1 MNELLEVAVRAH
13 GGLDRWSQLKNL
25 KSNMSITG
33 TLWQVKSRP
42 DVLKEIRME
51 AELRSQQ
58 LTTYRVGEDKRF
70 AWKPN
75 SVAIE
80 TVDGHVLSR
89 FDDPRTAFEGQV
101 LETPWEDVHVTYFSS
116 EAMWTYLTIPF
127 LYTYPGFA
135 VEMLPTWHE
144 DGEEWRPLKATFPD
158 SFTSHTREQISYF
171 GKDGLLRRHEYT
183 VDILGGAQGVN
194 YAYDYRD
201 FDGIM
206 VPTTRRVFSYDA
218 AKRKT
223 PGLPLV
229 TIDIKDVGFS

>member
-51 AELRSQQ
+51 AELRRQQ

-89 FDDPRTAFEGQV
+89 FDDPRTAFKGQV

-206 VPTTRRVFSYDA
+206 VPTKRRVFAYDA
-218 AKRKT
+218 AKRKI

-229 TIDIKDVGFS
+229 AIDIKDVAFS

>member
-13 GGLDRWSQLKNL
+13 GGLDRWSQWKSL
-25 KSNMSITG
+25 KSNISITG
-33 TLWQVKSRP
+33 ALWQVKSRP

-51 AELRSQQ
+51 VGLRRQQ
-58 LTTYRVGEDKRF
+58 LTTYRAGEDRRF
-70 AWKPN
+70 VWTPN
-75 SVAIE
+75 SVVIE
-80 TVDGHVLSR
+80 TADGRVLNH
-89 FDDPRTAFEGQV
+89 FDDPRAAFTGQV

-127 LYTYPGFA
+127 LYTYPGFV
-135 VEMLPTWHE
+135 VEELALWHE
-144 DGEEWRPLKATFPD
+144 DGEEWRPLKATFPE
-158 SFTSHTREQISYF
+158 SFPSHTREQISYF

-206 VPTTRRVFSYDA
+206 MPTKRRVFAYDA
-218 AKRKT
+218 AKRKI

-229 TIDIKDVGFS
+229 AIDIKDVAFS

>member
-1 MNELLEVAVRAH
+1 
-13 GGLDRWSQLKNL
+13 
-25 KSNMSITG
+25 
-33 TLWQVKSRP
+33 
-42 DVLKEIRME
+42 ME
-51 AELRSQQ
+51 AELRRQQ

-70 AWKPN
+70 VWKPN

-89 FDDPRTAFEGQV
+89 FDDPRTAFKGQV

-206 VPTTRRVFSYDA
+206 VPTKRRVFAYDA
-218 AKRKT
+218 AKRKI

-229 TIDIKDVGFS
+229 AIDIKDVAFS